1 MGIAKQG
8 GHAQYKEA
16 IGLHNKDNK
25 RDAGQDGMSVE
36 SFMHNYLSAIVQLM
50 EEVHSANVVSCEES
64 SGLLTALEATWS
76 SIASLFSTLP
86 SYLPGDSDA
95 YASGYIGM
103 KELLVKYNNLVKES
117 SGEQG
122 LQLLVVNELQFLE
135 VVCIRLYS
143 GPMYKR

>member
-1 MGIAKQG
+1 
-8 GHAQYKEA
+8 
-16 IGLHNKDNK
+16 
-25 RDAGQDGMSVE
+25 MSVE

-103 KELLVKYNNLVKES
+103 KELLVKYNNLVKGS